1 MPVLYQLYN
10 WTKSYGSTRDG
21 SSFTT
26 FLNRCNGVEP
36 AIILIKEYKGYKFG
50 AFVTDFIRLGKSG
63 RGEMFIFTF
72 KDSPVPEVYN
82 WTGSNEF
89 FVYVEKDM
97 GIGIGMGFKYGIF
110 IKNDLDSGSTGTTV
124 TFGNK

>member
-72 KDSPVPEVYN
+72 KDNLVPEVYN

-89 FVYVEKDM
+89 FVYVEKEM

>member
-1 MPVLYQLYN
+1 
-10 WTKSYGSTRDG
+10 
-21 SSFTT
+21 
-26 FLNRCNGVEP
+26 
-36 AIILIKEYKGYKFG
+36 
-50 AFVTDFIRLGKSG
+50 
-63 RGEMFIFTF
+63 MFIFTF
-72 KDSPVPEVYN
+72 KDNLVPEVYN

-89 FVYVEKDM
+89 FVYVEKEM